1 LTDVFT
7 MHPQAQGAFRFAL
20 SKLQPSRSFGMQ
32 YEDDWNFTHRMLESE
47 GLFGCF
53 EQASDGKSHT
63 LVVTDN
69 LDSFPPLSPQTVQFY
84 RAGVDLH

>member
-1 LTDVFT
+1 
-7 MHPQAQGAFRFAL
+7 
-20 SKLQPSRSFGMQ
+20 MQ
-32 YEDDWNFTHRMLESE
+32 YEDDWDFTHRMLESE

-69 LDSFPPLSPQTVQFY
+69 FDSFQPLSPQTVQFY
-84 RAGVDLH
+84 RAGANSESRIPTADSNGGTSSRQ